1 MVDNDLGY
9 RFTNEIY
16 ATKKEVANTL
26 KVTLIDKFIGIKL
39 SEQKEF
45 KNISKYS
52 SFKLD
57 SGKGLSLPE

>member
-26 KVTLIDKFIGIKL
+26 KVTLIDKFWTNQPKTQV
-39 SEQKEF
+39 S
-45 KNISKYS
+45 
-52 SFKLD
+52 
-57 SGKGLSLPE
+57 